1 MIILTIDSATDT
13 VCVSIYKDG
22 DILCEMFLLRP
33 RAQLKYLAGAIAD
46 TIKMSGIDKTEI
58 DLIAVTNG
66 PGSFT
71 GLRLSLTAAKT
82 IAQVLELKMAEVNT
96 LDAIA
101 FLLSPF
107 SKFTVSALDARRN
120 EIFACIY
127 ENTENGQVKIS
138 NYNAYSKEEFVNCL
152 SELPSGEFI
161 ITGNALERYGEFI
174 KSSVPCAKFASKN
187 FWYPKG
193 IAIAKIA
200 EAICNENRVKNYA
213 DVSAFYMRKSE
224 AEETR
229 EKKIAENKLSEIGNG

>member
-22 DILCEMFLLRP
+22 DILCETSLLRP
-33 RAQLKYLAGAIAD
+33 RSQLKFLALAISD
-46 TIKMSGIDKTEI
+46 SISMSGIDKNEI
-58 DLIAVTNG
+58 DLVAVTNG

-82 IAQVLELKMAEVNT
+82 IAQVLDKKMAEINT

-101 FLLSPF
+101 IMLSPF
-107 SKFTVSALDARRN
+107 SKYTVSALDARRN

-127 ENTENGQVKIS
+127 ENSQGVQTKIS
-138 NYNAYSKEEFVNCL
+138 DYKAYTKEEFVDCL
-152 SELPSGEFI
+152 SELPKNEFI
-161 ITGNALERYGEFI
+161 LTGNALDRYGEFI
-174 KSSVPCAKFASKN
+174 KNALPSVKFACKT

-193 IAIAKIA
+193 IGIAKLA
-200 EAICNENRVKNYA
+200 EIIYSESKTKKYM

-229 EKKIAENKLSEIGNG
+229 DRKIAEGKLS